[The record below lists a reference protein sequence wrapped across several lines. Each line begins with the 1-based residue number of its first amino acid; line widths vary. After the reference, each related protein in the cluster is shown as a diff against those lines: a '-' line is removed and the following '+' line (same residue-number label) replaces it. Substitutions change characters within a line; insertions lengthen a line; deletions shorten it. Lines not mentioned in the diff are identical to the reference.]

1 MLGSDSVSVLSVQQ
15 CALCI
20 VGHVSYMS
28 ASCCIMASIMYS
40 VRCTNKCRSIITVYL
55 PITYGTMCQNVS
67 PSYFHSDTLFLHFQ
81 FLPIQCANILI
92 MG

>member
-40 VRCTNKCRSIITVYL
+40 VSCTNIMLVYYYSKSSNNIWNNV
-55 PITYGTMCQNVS
+55 PECQFFIPSFRYSVPTFSVFTYA
-67 PSYFHSDTLFLHFQ
+67 LHV
-81 FLPIQCANILI
+81 
-92 MG
+92 